1 MDRSCRKTGT
11 SIHSYLLG
19 GEIMS
24 KSENVHIM
32 VQAIPAGFDPMKL
45 LRKAV
50 SAISGEPVLRL
61 ELPYKKLWFRKSHP
75 NGRIYVKP
83 LQLTEKIAIYEAQVF
98 LNRDDNV
105 PFVSYTASVAN
116 EGTPDGSYAEKA
128 QNEAVDNA
136 LSDAGFGI
144 QIADRYYGSEIPVSA
159 YPGTAPKAVHRSAA
173 KPVQTPVKAVVQPP
187 VVAEQTVPAAQ
198 VKTEFSTAQ
207 TAAQTGVQTV
217 TKEEPAAVTKA
228 EPVAAPKVEPVV
240 QEVPVVK
247 EEPVQPVIVPEVKP
261 APEVHAAN
269 AALELLRG
277 GAVKQSA
284 VAEAAPAEKD
294 AFSDLPFTL
303 GPTYTNEMSVEQIV
317 GIMTL
322 EQAKAVVVD
331 DGMRKGATMGEVAEK
346 WPATLQFYLSV
357 GYKKNNNILKAAA
370 QILLNER
377 KKAS

>member
-1 MDRSCRKTGT
+1 
-11 SIHSYLLG
+11 
-19 GEIMS
+19 MS
-24 KSENVHIM
+24 KSENVPIM
-32 VQAIPAGFDPMKL
+32 AQAIPAGFDPMKL

-83 LQLTEKIAIYEAQVF
+83 LQLNEKIAIYEAQVF

-116 EGTPDGSYAEKA
+116 EGTPDGKYAEKA

-159 YPGTAPKAVHRSAA
+159 YPGTEPKAVHRPAT
-173 KPVQTPVKAVVQPP
+173 KPVQTSVKTVVQPP
-187 VVAEQTVPAAQ
+187 AVAEQTMPAAQ
-198 VKTEFSTAQ
+198 VKTEVSTAQ
-207 TAAQTGVQTV
+207 TAAQTGVQIV
-217 TKEEPAAVTKA
+217 TKAEPKVEAVAAPKA
-228 EPVAAPKVEPVV
+228 EPVAAPKAEPIV
-240 QEVPVVK
+240 QEVSAVK
-247 EEPVQPVIVPEVKP
+247 ADPVQPVIAPEVKP
-261 APEVHAAN
+261 APEAHAAN

-277 GAVKQSA
+277 G
-284 VAEAAPAEKD
+284 AAPAEKD
-294 AFSDLPFTL
+294 AFSDLPFTF
-303 GPTYTNEMSVEQIV
+303 GPTYTNAMSVEQIV
-317 GIMTL
+317 GLMTL

-331 DGMRKGATMGEVAEK
+331 DGMSKGMTMGEVAEK
-346 WPATLQFYLSV
+346 RPASLQFYLSV

>member
-1 MDRSCRKTGT
+1 
-11 SIHSYLLG
+11 
-19 GEIMS
+19 MS
-24 KSENVHIM
+24 KSENVPIM

-61 ELPYKKLWFRKSHP
+61 ELPYKKLWFRKAHP

-83 LQLTEKIAIYEAQVF
+83 LQLNEKIAIYEAQVF

-159 YPGTAPKAVHRSAA
+159 YPGTAPKAVHRPAS
-173 KPVQTPVKAVVQPP
+173 KPVQTSVKAVVQPP
-187 VVAEQTVPAAQ
+187 AVAEQTVPAAQ
-198 VKTEFSTAQ
+198 VKTEVSTAQ
-207 TAAQTGVQTV
+207 PAAQTGVQTV
-217 TKEEPAAVTKA
+217 TKA
-228 EPVAAPKVEPVV
+228 EPVVAPKVEPIVTPKVEAKAEPIV
-240 QEVPVVK
+240 QEVSAVK
-247 EEPVQPVIVPEVKP
+247 ADPVQPVI
-261 APEVHAAN
+261 APEAKAAPEAHAAN

-277 GAVKQSA
+277 GAAQP
-284 VAEAAPAEKD
+284 AAAQATPAQKD
-294 AFSDLPFTL
+294 GSDLPFTF
-303 GPTYTNEMSVEQIV
+303 GPTYNNEMSVEQIV

-322 EQAKAVVVD
+322 EQAKKVVVD
-331 DGMRKGATMGEVAEK
+331 DGMSKGMTMGEVAEK
-346 WPATLQFYLSV
+346 RPASLQFYLSV

>member
-1 MDRSCRKTGT
+1 
-11 SIHSYLLG
+11 
-19 GEIMS
+19 MS
-24 KSENVHIM
+24 KSENVPIM

-83 LQLTEKIAIYEAQVF
+83 LQLNEKIAIYEAQVF

-116 EGTPDGSYAEKA
+116 EDTPDGKYAEKA

-144 QIADRYYGSEIPVSA
+144 QIADRYYGSEVPLSA
-159 YPGTAPKAVHRSAA
+159 YPGTAPKAVHRPVT
-173 KPVQTPVKAVVQPP
+173 KPVQTSVKAVVQPP
-187 VVAEQTVPAAQ
+187 AVAEQTVPAPQA
-198 VKTEFSTAQ
+198 KTEVSTAQ
-207 TAAQTGVQTV
+207 PAAQTGVQTV
-217 TKEEPAAVTKA
+217 TKAEPKVEAVAAPKA
-228 EPVAAPKVEPVV
+228 EPVVVPKVEAKAEPIV
-240 QEVPVVK
+240 QEVSAVK
-247 EEPVQPVIVPEVKP
+247 ADPVQPVIAPEVKP
-261 APEVHAAN
+261 APEAHAAN

-277 GAVKQSA
+277 GAAQPA
-284 VAEAAPAEKD
+284 AEQAAPAEKD
-294 AFSDLPFTL
+294 AFSDLPFTF
-303 GPTYTNEMSVEQIV
+303 GPTYNNEMSVEQIV

-322 EQAKAVVVD
+322 EQAKKVVVD
-331 DGMRKGATMGEVAEK
+331 DGMRKGMSMGEVAEK

>member
-1 MDRSCRKTGT
+1 
-11 SIHSYLLG
+11 
-19 GEIMS
+19 MS
-24 KSENVHIM
+24 KSENVPIM
-32 VQAIPAGFDPMKL
+32 AQAIPAGFDPMKL

-83 LQLTEKIAIYEAQVF
+83 LQLNEKIAIYEAQVF

-144 QIADRYYGSEIPVSA
+144 QIADRYYGNEIPVSA
-159 YPGTAPKAVHRSAA
+159 YPGTAPKAVRKVVQATA
-173 KPVQTPVKAVVQPP
+173 KTVVQPP
-187 VVAEQTVPAAQ
+187 AVAEQTVPAAQ
-198 VKTEFSTAQ
+198 VKTEVSTAQ
-207 TAAQTGVQTV
+207 TV
-217 TKEEPAAVTKA
+217 TKVEPVVVTKA
-228 EPVAAPKVEPVV
+228 EPVVAPKVEPIVTPKVEAKAEPIV
-240 QEVPVVK
+240 QEVSAVK
-247 EEPVQPVIVPEVKP
+247 AAPVQSVIAPEAKP
-261 APEVHAAN
+261 APEAHAAN

-277 GAVKQSA
+277 GSA
-284 VAEAAPAEKD
+284 QPAAAQATPAQKD
-294 AFSDLPFTL
+294 GSDLPFTF
-303 GPTYTNEMSVEQIV
+303 GPTYTNAMSVEQIV
-317 GIMTL
+317 GLMTL

-331 DGMRKGATMGEVAEK
+331 DGMSKGMTMGEVAEK
-346 WPATLQFYLSV
+346 RPASLQFYLSV

>member
-1 MDRSCRKTGT
+1 
-11 SIHSYLLG
+11 
-19 GEIMS
+19 MS
-24 KSENVHIM
+24 KSENVPIM
-32 VQAIPAGFDPMKL
+32 VQAIPAGYDPMKL

-83 LQLTEKIAIYEAQVF
+83 LQLNEKIAIYEAQVF

-116 EGTPDGSYAEKA
+116 EGTSDGKYAEKA
-128 QNEAVDNA
+128 QYEAVDNA

-144 QIADRYYGSEIPVSA
+144 QVADRYYGSEVPVSA
-159 YPGTAPKAVHRSAA
+159 YPGTVPKTVRKAVQATA
-173 KPVQTPVKAVVQPP
+173 KTVVQPP
-187 VVAEQTVPAAQ
+187 AVAEQAVPAQQ
-198 VKTEFSTAQ
+198 VKTEVSTAQ
-207 TAAQTGVQTV
+207 PAAQTGVQTDAKV
-217 TKEEPAAVTKA
+217 EPAVK
-228 EPVAAPKVEPVV
+228 PKVEAVEAP
-240 QEVPVVK
+240 K
-247 EEPVQPVIVPEVKP
+247 AEPVQPVIAPEVKP
-261 APEVHAAN
+261 APEAHAAN

-277 GAVKQSA
+277 GTAQP
-284 VAEAAPAEKD
+284 AEAKAASAEKD
-294 AFSDLPFTL
+294 AFSDLPFTF
-303 GPTYTNEMSVEQIV
+303 GPTYTNAMSVEQIV

-331 DGMRKGATMGEVAEK
+331 DGMSKGMTMGEVAEK
-346 WPATLQFYLSV
+346 RPASLQFYLSI

>member
-1 MDRSCRKTGT
+1 
-11 SIHSYLLG
+11 
-19 GEIMS
+19 MS
-24 KSENVHIM
+24 KSENVPIM

-83 LQLTEKIAIYEAQVF
+83 LQLNEKIAIYEAQVF

-116 EGTPDGSYAEKA
+116 EGTPDDKYAEKA

-144 QIADRYYGSEIPVSA
+144 QVADHYYGSEVPVSA
-159 YPGTAPKAVHRSAA
+159 YPGTAPKAVHRPVT
-173 KPVQTPVKAVVQPP
+173 KPVQTSVKAVVQPP
-187 VVAEQTVPAAQ
+187 AVAEQTVPAAQ
-198 VKTEFSTAQ
+198 VKTEVSTAQ
-207 TAAQTGVQTV
+207 TAAQAGVQTV
-217 TKEEPAAVTKA
+217 TKAEPVVVTKA
-228 EPVAAPKVEPVV
+228 EPVVTPKVEAKAEPIV
-240 QEVPVVK
+240 QEVSAVK
-247 EEPVQPVIVPEVKP
+247 AEPVQPVIAPEVKP
-261 APEVHAAN
+261 APEAHAAN

-277 GAVKQSA
+277 GTAHP
-284 VAEAAPAEKD
+284 AEAKAASAEKD
-294 AFSDLPFTL
+294 AFSDLPFTF
-303 GPTYTNEMSVEQIV
+303 GPTYTNAMSVEQIV

-331 DGMRKGATMGEVAEK
+331 DGMSKGMTMGEVAEK
-346 WPATLQFYLSV
+346 RPASLQFYLSV